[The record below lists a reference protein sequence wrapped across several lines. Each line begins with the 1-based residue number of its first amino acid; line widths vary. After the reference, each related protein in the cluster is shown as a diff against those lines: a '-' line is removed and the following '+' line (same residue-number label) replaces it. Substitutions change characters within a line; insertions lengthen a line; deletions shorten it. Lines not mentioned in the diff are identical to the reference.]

1 MKCSIILI
9 SVRRTRAFSSTLS
22 TGTEM
27 VTVQF
32 HIAFGLVPFFPS
44 VACQTEKTSKIIG
57 YDDRMLTEIIRLN
70 KVFLGVTISLN

>member
-1 MKCSIILI
+1 MI

-44 VACQTEKTSKIIG
+44 VAC
-57 YDDRMLTEIIRLN
+57 
-70 KVFLGVTISLN
+70 